1 VSGKNVLA
9 KRKIN
14 LSKQREALIRIAGG
28 RIICRR
34 CQAISKRS
42 KEQCQSPAM
51 NGKPVCRFHG
61 GHSRGPTTQAGK
73 ARCAAA
79 KIVHGQETRAQRE
92 QSRRIS
98 KSIKAASNM
107 LAILEEVGIDGISQE
122 LIDTLL
128 RYE

>member
-1 VSGKNVLA
+1 MSGKNVLV

-34 CQAISKRS
+34 CQAMSKRS
-42 KEQCQSPAM
+42 GEQCQSPAM

-73 ARCAAA
+73 VRCAAA
-79 KIVHGQETRAQRE
+79 KLVHGQETRAQRE
-92 QSRRIS
+92 QSSSVS
-98 KSIKAASNM
+98 KSIRAASTM
-107 LAILEEVGIDGISQE
+107 LAILEEVGSDGITQE

-128 RYE
+128 RHE